1 MHFDELCRRSPELAE
16 LRRQAR
22 EAGRESRTNWYPDW
36 VARSRGVADVAE
48 AVADANGLGS
58 RQTIATVRD
67 GMLDTYQCERRREQ
81 RRQGKRSA

>member
-22 EAGRESRTNWYPDW
+22 EAGQESKTNWYPDW
-36 VARSRGVADVAE
+36 CTRSRDVADVAE

-58 RQTIATVRD
+58 RQTIATVKD
-67 GMLDTYQCERRREQ
+67 GLIDAYTVERQRERRRREK
-81 RRQGKRSA
+81 RRA